1 MMMYLFQSFHTKLL
15 HSHTIQSFALHIAIV
30 HTDFGGYLL
39 VVTYMRVPGLG
50 FVAEILPVEAAQA

>member
-1 MMMYLFQSFHTKLL
+1 ML

-39 VVTYMRVPGLG
+39 VVTYMRVSGLG
-50 FVAEILPVEAAQA
+50 FVAELLPVEAAQA